1 MKRDQGSLRTGHVAR
16 YLAVTFVFASLVVL
30 LDVVGLLAITHSIPK
45 PTLTLLLFL
54 EGGLGLATSVAIALS
69 SGPSVAKA
77 GETLFGT
84 SPWSPGAQK
93 HAEKASLRWMFASGY
108 LVIIGFMVSAL

>member
-1 MKRDQGSLRTGHVAR
+1 MKRDQGSLRTGQVAR

-30 LDVVGLLAITHSIPK
+30 LDVAGLLVATHSAPK

-54 EGGLGLATSVAIALS
+54 EGGLGLIISVAIALS
-69 SGPSVAKA
+69 SGPSVAKV
-77 GETLFGT
+77 GETMFGT

-93 HAEKASLRWMFASGY
+93 HAEKASLRWMLASGY
-108 LVIIGFMVSAL
+108 ILIIGFMVSAL

>member
-1 MKRDQGSLRTGHVAR
+1 M
-16 YLAVTFVFASLVVL
+16 VVL
-30 LDVVGLLAITHSIPK
+30 VDVAGLIVATHSTPR

-54 EGGLGLATSVAIALS
+54 EGGLGLIISVAIALS
-69 SGPSVAKA
+69 SGPSAAKV

-93 HAEKASLRWMFASGY
+93 YAEKASLRWMLASAY
-108 LVIIGFMVSAL
+108 IITIGIMVSAL